1 MKCHEQKNSSERKE
15 PSTYERLLA
24 LPEGELELL
33 KEKIFFICIADQEE
47 ADAVENKA
55 VMTKELFEQ
64 ITEHTVALGLI
75 ALTLALTEE
84 HTELCR
90 ELFQEQGSLP
100 QPPEDY
106 EPKSFEEILARFNQE
121 QDLRDAEEQ
130 HYLDFLKNKLKQID

>member
-1 MKCHEQKNSSERKE
+1 MLHENAMNKKNSSERKE

-64 ITEHTVALGLI
+64 ITEHTVALGLN

-84 HTELCR
+84 HTELAGSCFRSRRTCR
-90 ELFQEQGSLP
+90 SRRRIMSR
-100 QPPEDY
+100 
-106 EPKSFEEILARFNQE
+106 KA
-121 QDLRDAEEQ
+121 
-130 HYLDFLKNKLKQID
+130 LKRYWRVLTRNRIYGIRRSSTISTF